1 MVNIKIICVGSL
13 KEKFHKEEVNEYLK
27 RLQRFAKVEIIEVD
41 EEKLRDNASLKDEEN
56 VLIKEGQRLISKIKN
71 DDYVFLLD
79 LHGKEISSE
88 DFALKMKNILL
99 EGYSTISFV
108 IGGSLGLSDELRK
121 RANFALKISPM
132 TFTHQMTRIIILE
145 QIYRSFKINSNQTYH
160 K

>member
-27 RLQRFAKVEIIEVD
+27 RLQRFAKVEIVEV
-41 EEKLRDNASLKDEEN
+41 DEEN

-88 DFALKMKNILL
+88 DFAVKMKNILL
-99 EGYSTISFV
+99 EGYSSILFV

>member
-1 MVNIKIICVGSL
+1 MVSIKIICIGTL
-13 KEKFHKEEVNEYLK
+13 KEKFHRDEVNEYLK
-27 RLQRFAKVEIIEVD
+27 RLTHFAKVEIIECD
-41 EEKLRDNASLKDEEN
+41 EEKLRENASIKDEQN
-56 VLIKEGQRLISKIKN
+56 VLIKEGQRMLTKIKQ
-71 DDYVFLLD
+71 DDFMFLVD

-88 DFALKMKNILL
+88 DFALKMANIQTQ
-99 EGYSTISFV
+99 GYSTICFV

-121 RANFALKISPM
+121 RANFALKLSPM

>member
-27 RLQRFAKVEIIEVD
+27 RLQRFAKVEIVEVD

-88 DFALKMKNILL
+88 DFAVKMKNILL
-99 EGYSTISFV
+99 EGYSSILFV